1 MSMREGCSMS
11 MREGCSSS
19 MREPIHTTSLLSR
32 PSTNSRAN
40 STAADTRQLQHMQ
53 HMQHKSCV
61 GDFPCSPS
69 RDSFPCFSNSCFSNS
84 KGSYHLLAGSVGSC
98 LGEHGLLGHAEANS
112 RDLPILA
119 PEGGDSR
126 DAHTRD
132 ALCAGESRGILLV
145 TDDCSSMHAMHAMH
159 AMLDNSRPG
168 TGLHGGGE
176 TGDGLGLMGA
186 VLRSDSRHSILTPM
200 QDKCFADS
208 QVCLGMHADDGR
220 ARVRFLYRVCA
231 CHAKTSRESTRLF
244 WLR

>member
-1 MSMREGCSMS
+1 MS

-19 MREPIHTTSLLSR
+19 MREGCSSSMREPMHTTSLLSR
-32 PSTNSRAN
+32 PSTNSMAN

-53 HMQHKSCV
+53 HKSCV
-61 GDFPCSPS
+61 GDFPFSPS
-69 RDSFPCFSNSCFSNS
+69 RDSFPCFSNHCSSNS
-84 KGSYHLLAGSVGSC
+84 KGSYHLVGGSVGSC
-98 LGEHGLLGHAEANS
+98 LGEHGLLGHAAANS

-119 PEGGDSR
+119 PEGADSR
-126 DAHTRD
+126 DGDTRD

-176 TGDGLGLMGA
+176 TADGLGLMGGA
-186 VLRSDSRHSILTPM
+186 LRSDSRHSILTPM

-220 ARVRFLYRVCA
+220 ARALFVSFLCM
-231 CHAKTSRESTRLF
+231 HTKTARENTRLF
-244 WLR
+244 CLR